1 MTQSVLVLARPGTR
15 AQALETCAARLGEGW
30 RIRSFVSD
38 SPEPALGPWPDLILL
53 DLPDDDAISAV
64 RAVAQQFEATPLVAS
79 GPADDDGSIES
90 VLREGALS
98 YLPRGYTA
106 EQALLVLRLATEGIG
121 HRPNLVSRR
130 TAGEPAGAIGDA
142 LRDLRLTPKQ
152 VEVLSYAAEGL
163 SNKQIAARVGIS
175 VGTVKLHMTEIYRR
189 LDVERRGEAIAKAH
203 TLERVRA
210 QQMRHGENGKDVL
223 EWLLPHVSHRRVPAG
238 EVIFRLGDPGT
249 ELYYLQRGR
258 VLLEEI
264 GVEMGAGDM
273 FGEIGVFAPNRAR
286 TCTARC
292 LTDVDLFCLSS
303 DQARSIYY
311 LNPRFALH
319 LITLVAQRLLADRDR
334 GG

>member
-30 RIRSFVSD
+30 RIRSFAPD
-38 SPEPALGPWPDLILL
+38 SPELALGPWPDLILL
-53 DLPDDDAISAV
+53 DLPDDDALSAV
-64 RAVAQQFEATPLVAS
+64 RGIARQFEATPLVVS
-79 GPADDDGSIES
+79 GPADEDDGIET

-98 YLPRGYTA
+98 YLPRSYTSD
-106 EQALLVLRLATEGIG
+106 QAVLVLRLAAEGIG
-121 HRPNLVSRR
+121 HRPNLVHRR
-130 TAGEPAGAIGDA
+130 VDGEPARGIGDA
-142 LRDLRLTPKQ
+142 LRDLLLTPKQ
-152 VEVLSYAAEGL
+152 VEVLSYAADGL

-175 VGTVKLHMTEIYRR
+175 AGTVKLHMTEIYRR
-189 LDVERRGEAIAKAH
+189 LDVERRGQAIAKAH

-210 QQMRHGENGKDVL
+210 QQMQRGEDGKEVL
-223 EWLLPHVSHRRVPAG
+223 EWLLPHVSHRRMVIG
-238 EVIFRLGDPGT
+238 EVIFRIGDPGT

-292 LTDVDLFCLSS
+292 LTDIDLFCLSS
-303 DQARSIYY
+303 EQARSIYY

-334 GG
+334 SG